1 MDIRPENNK
10 DTFRG
15 RGKTIEEL
23 KEQLGALKSIIRQT
37 YKAIGCSDD
46 IIEGEDWGGLPSRVA
61 CLKAAVDLSI
71 QRGKEAEKNLEIYR
85 RIDQLESIV
94 ESVLDDRDIEDS
106 YYVLKTDYDAYQEEH
121 YAIKHDRPHKEVG
134 RGRAA
139 RVHRVLTAEQ
149 IVTAQPMTYAHPSLE
164 EHPPDCPW
172 HKDWHACDCGL
183 FDKQN
188 EDTSKWYDCAHCDAG
203 YPDQECTCEESEE

>member
-1 MDIRPENNK
+1 MNDYFEDLSYELR
-10 DTFRG
+10 
-15 RGKTIEEL
+15 EEVSDL

-106 YYVLKTDYDAYQEEH
+106 YYVLKTDYGAYQEEH

-134 RGRAA
+134 RARAA
-139 RVHRVLTAEQ
+139 KVHRVPTADE
-149 IVTAQPMTYAHPSLE
+149 IVTSQPMTAPTRLE
-164 EHPPDCPW
+164 IEW
-172 HKDWHACDCGL
+172 RNIQKV
-183 FDKQN
+183 N
-188 EDTSKWYDCAHCDAG
+188 EN
-203 YPDQECTCEESEE
+203 E

>member
-23 KEQLGALKSIIRQT
+23 KEQLGALRSIIRQT

-61 CLKAAVDLSI
+61 CLKAAVDLGNH
-71 QRGKEAEKNLEIYR
+71 QE
-85 RIDQLESIV
+85 
-94 ESVLDDRDIEDS
+94 LDI
-106 YYVLKTDYDAYQEEH
+106 L
-121 YAIKHDRPHKEVG
+121 HDRPHKEVG
-134 RGRAA
+134 RTRAA
-139 RVHRVLTAEQ
+139 KVHRVPTADQ

-188 EDTSKWYDCAHCDAG
+188 EDTSKWYNCAHCDAG
-203 YPDQECTCEESEE
+203 YPDQECTCEESEEKKSPL

>member
-1 MDIRPENNK
+1 MNDYFEDLSCDLR
-10 DTFRG
+10 
-15 RGKTIEEL
+15 EEISDL

-61 CLKAAVDLSI
+61 CLKAAVDLSV

-106 YYVLKTDYDAYQEEH
+106 YYVLKTDYGAYQEEH

-139 RVHRVLTAEQ
+139 RVYRVPTADEMVAAQQMTAPTKTKWEIEGHYFVPTWEQ
-149 IVTAQPMTYAHPSLE
+149 
-164 EHPPDCPW
+164 
-172 HKDWHACDCGL
+172 K
-183 FDKQN
+183 
-188 EDTSKWYDCAHCDAG
+188 DTSKWYNCAHCDAG
-203 YPDQECTCEESEE
+203 YTDQECTCKENEE

>member
-23 KEQLGALKSIIRQT
+23 REQLGALRSIIRQT

-94 ESVLDDRDIEDS
+94 ESVLDDGDIEDS
-106 YYVLKTDYDAYQEEH
+106 YYVLKTDYGAYQEEH

-139 RVHRVLTAEQ
+139 KIHRVPTADEMVAAQ
-149 IVTAQPMTYAHPSLE
+149 QMTAPTRLE
-164 EHPPDCPW
+164 IEW
-172 HKDWHACDCGL
+172 RNIQKV
-183 FDKQN
+183 N
-188 EDTSKWYDCAHCDAG
+188 EN
-203 YPDQECTCEESEE
+203 E